1 MLKSLV
7 CQLPKDNAL
16 YDLSR
21 RDIDTLISHPM
32 NSECGIKLSIDKPLN
47 NSECLNIYRP
57 AVLRQYF
64 GREVSRTAKN
74 VKRYTYGS
82 GSGTSSVG
90 MDPRN
95 FVTRSLSVGMI
106 CMIEDLHNTL
116 CNNMTLLNMEGVDLS
131 TKFNHC
137 TVLIYYAGEGL
148 KKSTSLGY
156 HTDCVYSPV
165 TGEYMTKLNSQKE
178 NTPAVIYSIGDKR
191 ILNWRCRS
199 VSTNENGRKVWKQ
212 HNDNTLT
219 FELDSDTM
227 TIIHPDDENPR
238 SKSNE
243 KTMSQY
249 MHGGVH
255 LSGEKFSV
263 GFVFRVVKETQ
274 NYHLS
279 DDTMVYDNSSGH
291 GDVVNGILGIDIMSF
306 HWNLLTLYRNTL
318 Y

>member
-1 MLKSLV
+1 M
-7 CQLPKDNAL
+7 PKDNAL

-21 RDIDTLISHPM
+21 RFIDTLISHPM
-32 NSECGIKLSIDKPLN
+32 NSKYGINLSIDKPLN
-47 NSECLNIYRP
+47 NSECLNILRP

-64 GREVSRTAKN
+64 GKEISRTTKN
-74 VKRYTYGS
+74 VERYTYGS

-95 FVTRSLSVGMI
+95 FVTRSLSGEMI
-106 CMIEDLHNTL
+106 YMIEDLHKNLTDNLTL
-116 CNNMTLLNMEGVDLS
+116 FNLDGVDLT

-156 HTDCVYSPV
+156 HTDCVYSAV
-165 TGEYMTKLNSQKE
+165 TGEYMTKHNSQKE

-191 ILNWRCRS
+191 NLNWRCRH
-199 VSTNENGRKVWKQ
+199 VSANENGRKVWKQ
-212 HNDNTLT
+212 QNDNTLT
-219 FELDSDTM
+219 FELNSDTI
-227 TIIHPDDENPR
+227 TIIHPEDENPL
-238 SKSNE
+238 SE
-243 KTMSQY
+243 KNKKHMSQY

-255 LSGEKFSV
+255 LSGQIFSV
-263 GFVFRVVKETQ
+263 GFLFRVVKETRK
-274 NYHLS
+274 YHLS
-279 DDTMVYDNSSGH
+279 DDTMVYDNSSEH